1 MGVQE
6 LAPWRR
12 FSTSSRRHK
21 QFGISI
27 ALNLGAMRPPI
38 SLSLR
43 RPVASLYLSAVVVAC
58 GALSLPALAS
68 AQPAPATPP
77 SMTLAE
83 ALAFAGM
90 HQPEIKQ
97 ALAEL
102 AVREKE
108 AQIPRFAWL
117 PRASAQAQLLIGTAN
132 NTTTNFD
139 NVRGVD
145 IPRVS
150 STPVTPNTNWTPAPS
165 SIVALNVQQ
174 QIYDFGRIAAQS
186 ALADAITDVARARTA
201 IVQLDTALRVEE
213 TYNAVLA
220 AKHIFSASQEAY
232 KRAETHFRLAE
243 TGVRSGLRPP
253 IERTRAQAELA
264 QAEVQRTRA
273 EAGLTSARATLAAV
287 IGSPALEVDA
297 AEMQPGDRPFPGLDE
312 ALRIA
317 DEHSPEVVAALA
329 RLRAEES
336 TTSALTREL
345 LPNLYFSGTLWGSA
359 GGTPVQNS
367 ELPTGNGWL
376 PSVGNYG
383 LALILEWRL
392 LDPVMLARRNASHAR
407 EQVARAAIEV
417 SRREIIL
424 QVQRAYLDLIAAQK
438 TLPGLLA
445 AVAASKANLE
455 QAEARFRA
463 GLGNIVE
470 LTEAAA
476 LLVNSQLEQAVGQ
489 FNAARAAA
497 RLARFLGA
505 AEKP

>member
-1 MGVQE
+1 MDGLVDGFRARSQPGTNIAD
-6 LAPWRR
+6 LFRLMRTPFSLSWRR
-12 FSTSSRRHK
+12 
-21 QFGISI
+21 I
-27 ALNLGAMRPPI
+27 AGPLFFL
-38 SLSLR
+38 
-43 RPVASLYLSAVVVAC
+43 
-58 GALSLPALAS
+58 ALALACQVLALPS
-68 AQPAPATPP
+68 PARAQPAPGALPA
-77 SMTLAE
+77 MTLTE
-83 ALAFAGM
+83 ALAYAGT

-102 AVREKE
+102 TAREKE

-117 PRASAQAQLLIGTAN
+117 PRASAQAQWLIGTAN

-150 STPVTPNTNWTPAPS
+150 STPVTPNTNWTPVPS
-165 SIVALNVQQ
+165 AIAALNVQQ
-174 QIYDFGRIAAQS
+174 QLYDFGRTAAQS
-186 ALADAITDVARARTA
+186 ALADAFTEVARARTA
-201 IVQLDTALRVEE
+201 TVQLDIALRVEE
-213 TYNAVLA
+213 TFNAVLA
-220 AKHIFSASQEAY
+220 AKHILSASQEAY

-243 TGVRSGLRPP
+243 TGVRSGMRPP

-273 EAGLTSARATLAAV
+273 EAGLTSARAALAAV

-297 AEMQPGDRPFPGLDE
+297 AEMQPGARPFPGLDE
-312 ALRIA
+312 ALKIA
-317 DEHSPEVVAALA
+317 DEHSPEVIAALA

-336 TTSALTREL
+336 TTAALTREL
-345 LPNLYFSGTLWGSA
+345 LPNLSFSGTLWGSA
-359 GGTPVQNS
+359 GGTPVETS
-367 ELPTGNGWL
+367 ALPYGNGWL

-392 LDPVMLARRNASHAR
+392 LDPVLLARRSASRAR
-407 EQVARAAIEV
+407 EQVARAAIAV
-417 SRREIIL
+417 TRREVIL
-424 QVQRAYLDLIAAQK
+424 QVQRAYLDLLAAQK

-445 AVAASKANLE
+445 AVVASKANLD

-470 LTEAAA
+470 LTEAEA
-476 LLVNSQLEQAVGQ
+476 LLINSQLEQAVGQ
-489 FNAARAAA
+489 FNVARAAA
-497 RLARFLGA
+497 RLARALGA